1 MFISCWQDF
10 CYIWVMKRFTLI
22 VSGLLLGGLIVSQ
35 QLNARSYHSEDIEIP
50 GVEQSESAIKV
61 FPNPSDG
68 KFQLTIDYQGE
79 EKVVAKVFDITGKLV
94 KNITEDLVSED
105 TSVTAQVN
113 LESPKSGIYFLR
125 ISIGSQ
131 VLTKKFI
138 VR

>member
-1 MFISCWQDF
+1 MLAGLFLGAFVISQNL
-10 CYIWVMKRFTLI
+10 YSRA
-22 VSGLLLGGLIVSQ
+22 
-35 QLNARSYHSEDIEIP
+35 LNASDIVIP
-50 GVEQSESAIKV
+50 EVGQGENTIKV

-68 KFQLTIDYQGE
+68 RFQLTIDHQGE
-79 EKVVAKVFDITGKLV
+79 EKVLAKVFDITGKLV
-94 KNITEDLVSED
+94 KNISEDLVHED

-125 ISIGSQ
+125 IEIGKK